1 MRIIVAGGRDFN
13 SYEMLEKELKSI
25 IDTNKNENIEIV
37 SGGARGADTLGIKF
51 AKENNI
57 PIKFFPAL
65 WDQYGKSAGMI
76 RNKQMAEYGDF
87 LLAFWDGESH
97 GTKNMIKT
105 MKEMNKHGKVVIY
118 ELN

>member
-25 IDTNKNENIEIV
+25 IDTNKDENIEIV
-37 SGGARGADTLGIKF
+37 SGCARGADTLGIKF

-65 WDQYGKSAGMI
+65 WDQYDKSAGMI

-87 LLAFWDGESH
+87 LLAFWDGKSH
-97 GTKNMIKT
+97 GTRFVIEQAQKQ
-105 MKEMNKHGKVVIY
+105 GKKIRVFRA
-118 ELN
+118 LQ

>member
-1 MRIIVAGGRDFN
+1 MI
-13 SYEMLEKELKSI
+13 EELEI
-25 IDTNKNENIEIV
+25 Y
-37 SGGARGADTLGIKF
+37 

-87 LLAFWDGESH
+87 LLAFWDGKSH

-118 ELN
+118 EIN